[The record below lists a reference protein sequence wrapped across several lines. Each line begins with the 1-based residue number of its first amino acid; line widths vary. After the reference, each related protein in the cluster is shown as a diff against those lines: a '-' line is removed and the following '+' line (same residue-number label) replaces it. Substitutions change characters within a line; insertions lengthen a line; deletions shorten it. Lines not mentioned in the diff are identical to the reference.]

1 MRTVSKA
8 PVIKPQNQIVK
19 NGLHTTYITWR
30 QNTLKDGKIVYH
42 KRSHTYIRNPQRK
55 KRVQTGEYKQLKTS
69 KANELKKHIINHM
82 DIFTVGDLDSIIQKF
97 KKDPKEFKNFILR

>member
-8 PVIKPQNQIVK
+8 PVIKPKNQIVK

-42 KRSHTYIRNPQRK
+42 KRSHTYVRKPQRK
-55 KRVQTGEYKQLKTS
+55 KRVQTGEYKQLKTRR
-69 KANELKKHIINHM
+69 ANELKKYILDNL
-82 DIFTVGDLDSIIQKF
+82 DIFTVGDLDSIIEKF
-97 KKDPKEFKNFILR
+97 KKDPKEFKDSILG